1 MHLTDCFMQL
11 MAYVA
16 YFLKTVARRQLPYE
30 QVKADILR
38 LLDQSESYVKKGL
51 FSQEDYNLARF
62 AVCAWVDEAILNSS
76 WSQKSQWQKELLQRL
91 FYQTTDA
98 GEEFFEKVNSLGL
111 HQREVREVYYLCL
124 ALGFTGRFINP
135 GDETLLEHLK
145 SSNLKLLLGSSVGL
159 PSLESSELF
168 PEAYPLQREAQTYA
182 QRKWQVPVL
191 TIVALAGP
199 VVFFWL
205 LFFVYRFTLSG
216 MAENSLK

>member
-1 MHLTDCFMQL
+1 MHLTDGFMQL

-16 YFLKTVARRQLPYE
+16 YFLKTAARKQPPYE
-30 QVKADILR
+30 QVKADVLR
-38 LLDQSESYVKKGL
+38 LLDQSESFVKKGL
-51 FSQEDYNLARF
+51 FPQEDYNLARF
-62 AVCAWVDEAILNSS
+62 AVCAWVDEVILNSP
-76 WSQKSQWQKELLQRL
+76 WAQKSQWQKEPLQRL
-91 FYQTTDA
+91 FYRTSDA
-98 GEEFFEKVNSLGL
+98 GEEFFEKLNSLGL

-124 ALGFTGRFINP
+124 AMGFTGRFINP

-159 PSLESSELF
+159 PSLENTELF
-168 PEAYPLQREAQTYA
+168 PEAYPLRKETQAPR
-182 QRKWQVPVL
+182 RKWQVPVL

-216 MAENSLK
+216 MAENILK